1 MAPVVKVSV
10 VLLTETSVF
19 SHLTMHMAMP
29 NDLSSPPTPGPP
41 TKQEKLISSSPPP
54 QIFSHSLTTVILK
67 QAES

>member
-29 NDLSSPPTPGPP
+29 NDLFSPHPQTPNKARKINFLLPPTPDFLP
-41 TKQEKLISSSPPP
+41 
-54 QIFSHSLTTVILK
+54 
-67 QAES
+67 